1 MRASL
6 TIREIFKLNRTRRIF
21 RSLTT
26 RMNQNRNKESTRAIW
41 NKRVSLMSWN

>member
-6 TIREIFKLNRTRRIF
+6 TIREIFKLNRNRRIT

-26 RMNQNRNKESTRAIW
+26 RMNQTRSKESMRAIW